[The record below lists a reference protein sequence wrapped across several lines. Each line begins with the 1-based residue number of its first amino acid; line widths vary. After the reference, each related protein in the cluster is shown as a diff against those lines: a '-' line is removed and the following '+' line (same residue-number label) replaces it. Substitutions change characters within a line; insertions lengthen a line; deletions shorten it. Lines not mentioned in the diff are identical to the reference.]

1 MKKNKSLGQIAYEA
15 DKNGGQ
21 QNFGKW
27 HEAPQVVRDVHES
40 MARAVQKETMKRLV
54 EFFTEK

>member
-1 MKKNKSLGQIAYEA
+1 MKKTKSLGQIAYEA

-27 HEAPQVVRDVHES
+27 SNAPQVVKDIHEK
-40 MARAVQKETMKRLV
+40 MAKAVQKETLKRLV
-54 EFFTEK
+54 DFFADK